1 MSHCLCASIIHAWLS
16 MPCSAAVIAVDSSF
30 LQFRGVI
37 DAPQSLIAQ
46 SLPTPLGA
54 TQCLRLIDVGTQNQV
69 WTHLVGT
76 WEKTTTPVFV
86 T

>member
-1 MSHCLCASIIHAWLS
+1 

-37 DAPQSLIAQ
+37 DELQSLIAQ

-54 TQCLRLIDVGTQNQV
+54 TQCLRLIDVGTQN
-69 WTHLVGT
+69 
-76 WEKTTTPVFV
+76 
-86 T
+86 